1 MNSHGSPLSLH
12 RLACLV
18 LPVLFGPQTLG
29 RTEAPR
35 GDFWLDAPLAFH
47 VAAVPSAIVNHQPDP
62 AVTSDATKKTTGD
75 CSVRVDLAV
84 GKPTGAVVV
93 ITPGPFRK
101 EWVLGPDWGLQF
113 DFAQAGHTSSP
124 AATLTLLDAAGRA
137 ARSALPALPEAGAWR
152 SVQLSFAALQQ
163 PPDFDF
169 AHVTRVALDFGAGRP
184 ERVWF
189 DAVRFVGKGGQAEVA
204 ITDQLTS
211 QRIPDEAATRP
222 ASIDEAILAMAGP
235 DSARPAAKRKNN
247 KADLTRAFGN
257 LWLGRDVAETNRQLL
272 EVYTTKDPKIRA
284 DHGLEYTWDLQ
295 ATPMAYRFY
304 FNFGRNSTRR
314 PGRLTPEVERAILE
328 TLWERTQFKNDIHA
342 AGQST
347 WALTGSENH
356 DLNAK
361 VSNVLTS
368 QIFRREPA
376 FADRVFPNLGSGLGH
391 GYWFHKTPAAGRFHG
406 PEGTAPRAAPGKSGP
421 REHYAAWV
429 AFMKVYLRERAAR
442 GFFLEKASPGYMR
455 YSLSFLHD
463 LYDYAEDAELKKLAG
478 MFLDLV
484 WAEWSQDAIGGA
496 RGGAK
501 TREHGPLLDFQQ
513 DAMYQ
518 MASYI
523 FGGPSRPNGPLTSF
537 WLSDYRPPAVVWSL
551 ALHRSAL
558 GAFAYASRTPGEEP
572 AIAPRPAGMERT
584 LLCDTDSRLL
594 RYSWVTPDYV
604 LGTQMD
610 HPLAIHSHLSAASRA
625 HGMIFSTSLRAM
637 VFPRDVEVRPNG
649 AWSMGADA
657 MYRSLQSGPVLI
669 TQQSRGFTAVS
680 PEWFPSLNH
689 DSKPYGV
696 YFSPGLGR
704 IMEELGWV
712 FVEEGN
718 AYLAVRVASGVYQ
731 VSVDANSH
739 NKEWVTYEG
748 AEPVEEPLD
757 PRAYTWNPER
767 TILRLK
773 DRHSPIIFEAG
784 RRADYPTLAD
794 FQRHILGNPLKL
806 IKTTVPGWY
815 RVTYVSSG
823 HTYYFNAA
831 NNETPTVDGRPIDF
845 APART
850 FDSPWLQADY
860 RTGVVTINDGRQRLT
875 LDFMKA
881 EMREETAPPGS
892 R

>member
-1 MNSHGSPLSLH
+1 
-12 RLACLV
+12 
-18 LPVLFGPQTLG
+18 
-29 RTEAPR
+29 
-35 GDFWLDAPLAFH
+35 
-47 VAAVPSAIVNHQPDP
+47 
-62 AVTSDATKKTTGD
+62 
-75 CSVRVDLAV
+75 
-84 GKPTGAVVV
+84 
-93 ITPGPFRK
+93 
-101 EWVLGPDWGLQF
+101 
-113 DFAQAGHTSSP
+113 
-124 AATLTLLDAAGRA
+124 
-137 ARSALPALPEAGAWR
+137 
-152 SVQLSFAALQQ
+152 
-163 PPDFDF
+163 
-169 AHVTRVALDFGAGRP
+169 
-184 ERVWF
+184 
-189 DAVRFVGKGGQAEVA
+189 
-204 ITDQLTS
+204 
-211 QRIPDEAATRP
+211 
-222 ASIDEAILAMAGP
+222 
-235 DSARPAAKRKNN
+235 
-247 KADLTRAFGN
+247 
-257 LWLGRDVAETNRQLL
+257 
-272 EVYTTKDPKIRA
+272 
-284 DHGLEYTWDLQ
+284 
-295 ATPMAYRFY
+295 
-304 FNFGRNSTRR
+304 
-314 PGRLTPEVERAILE
+314 
-328 TLWERTQFKNDIHA
+328 
-342 AGQST
+342 
-347 WALTGSENH
+347 
-356 DLNAK
+356 
-361 VSNVLTS
+361 
-368 QIFRREPA
+368 
-376 FADRVFPNLGSGLGH
+376 
-391 GYWFHKTPAAGRFHG
+391 
-406 PEGTAPRAAPGKSGP
+406 
-421 REHYAAWV
+421 
-429 AFMKVYLRERAAR
+429 
-442 GFFLEKASPGYMR
+442 
-455 YSLSFLHD
+455 
-463 LYDYAEDAELKKLAG
+463 
-478 MFLDLV
+478 
-484 WAEWSQDAIGGA
+484 
-496 RGGAK
+496 
-501 TREHGPLLDFQQ
+501 
-513 DAMYQ
+513 
-518 MASYI
+518 
-523 FGGPSRPNGPLTSF
+523 
-537 WLSDYRPPAVVWSL
+537 
-551 ALHRSAL
+551 
-558 GAFAYASRTPGEEP
+558 
-572 AIAPRPAGMERT
+572 
-584 LLCDTDSRLL
+584 
-594 RYSWVTPDYV
+594 
-604 LGTQMD
+604 
-610 HPLAIHSHLSAASRA
+610 
-625 HGMIFSTSLRAM
+625 MIFSTSLRAM